1 MKTLRR
7 HLNYANVVATFALL
21 FAMSG
26 GALAANHYLVN
37 STKQI
42 NPKVLKKLKGNAGK
56 VGRVGRALALAALA
70 LASCAM
76 IASSA
81 QASHTISW
89 GSSLAIAPTKAL
101 SAPVDAAY
109 WQQAVAP
116 KAGQVITVTLWGR
129 VASGEETILFQ
140 DLRPTGGGG
149 VRVISTTQPF
159 KLTGTAAKRTFRPIN
174 FFIHKGDHVGLATI
188 GGSDEV
194 FAAAP
199 GKTTE
204 GFVGAGKD
212 MNGGQFSG
220 SAHTGIELLQR
231 MTERVG

>member
-1 MKTLRR
+1 MDERRTARQTHKRILRT
-7 HLNYANVVATFALL
+7 A
-21 FAMSG
+21 
-26 GALAANHYLVN
+26 
-37 STKQI
+37 
-42 NPKVLKKLKGNAGK
+42 P
-56 VGRVGRALALAALA
+56 ALAALTI
-70 LASCAM
+70 ASCAL

-89 GSSLAIAPTKAL
+89 GSSLATAPTKAL
-101 SAPVDAAY
+101 SAPVDTAY

-116 KAGQVITVTLWGR
+116 KAGQVTTVTLWGR
-129 VASGEETILFQ
+129 VVSGEETILFQ
-140 DLRPTGGGG
+140 DLRPIGGG
-149 VRVISTTQPF
+149 RLKVISTTQPF
-159 KLTGTAAKRTFRPIN
+159 KLTGVAGKRTFKPIN

-188 GGSDEV
+188 GGSYEV

-204 GFVGAGKD
+204 GFTGAGKD

-220 SAHTGIELLQR
+220 NAHAGIELLQR